1 MKLKQ
6 EKLRKIGLDGAVN
19 SFVYNPNQN
28 AWATISL
35 RYIQVHFPLTRN
47 ILSLSPAQRW
57 LDGTQETVQQSEPTL
72 KGGRGP
78 NEIWL
83 GL

>member
-19 SFVYNPNQN
+19 SFVYNPDQN

-35 RYIQVHFPLTRN
+35 RY
-47 ILSLSPAQRW
+47 
-57 LDGTQETVQQSEPTL
+57 
-72 KGGRGP
+72 K
-78 NEIWL
+78 
-83 GL
+83 